1 MSRCAL
7 KLNKSL
13 KKHFVNSPAIGKN
26 SHTILKSIFK
36 KILYSRQ
43 NEPSPVGLPKNHRL
57 YCIGD
62 IHGRLDLLL
71 EAHQKITFDAA
82 DFNGIK
88 ILVYLGDYID
98 RGMHSRQV
106 IDCLLE
112 NNFPD
117 FEKVFLSGN
126 HEQVLLQFL
135 LSTDASIAHD
145 WFRFGGLSTLVSYGV
160 KVRGIPALKDL
171 AGLRAELREKL
182 PAGHL
187 DFFEHLVLNYEIGG
201 YFFVHA
207 GIRPKI
213 KLHLQRA
220 EDMLWIREEFL
231 NSDEFHGKVIVHGH
245 SVTDEPE
252 IRHNRI
258 GIDTGAYASGRLT
271 CAVFEGSSSQF
282 L

>member
-1 MSRCAL
+1 MKAI
-7 KLNKSL
+7 L
-13 KKHFVNSPAIGKN
+13 KKLFNAKAKV
-26 SHTILKSIFK
+26 L
-36 KILYSRQ
+36 L
-43 NEPSPVGLPKNHRL
+43 PVGLPENHRL

-62 IHGRLDLLL
+62 IHGRLDLLQ
-71 EAHQKITFDAA
+71 EAHQKIVNDAA
-82 DFNGIK
+82 DFNGAK

-117 FEKVFLSGN
+117 FEKVFLLGN
-126 HEQVLLQFL
+126 HEQVLMQFL
-135 LSTDASIAHD
+135 WGNDNAIAHE
-145 WFRFGGLSTLVSYGV
+145 WFRFGGLSTLISYGV
-160 KVRGIPALKDL
+160 KLQGIPVSKEL
-171 AGLRAELREKL
+171 AGLRTQLLEKL
-182 PAGHL
+182 PAAHS
-187 DFFEHLVLNYEIGG
+187 DFLGRLVLNYETDG

-207 GIRPKI
+207 GIKPKI

-231 NSDEFHGKVIVHGH
+231 NSDVFHGKVIVHGH
-245 SVTDEPE
+245 TVTDEPE

-258 GIDTGAYASGRLT
+258 ALDTGAYASGRLT
-271 CAVFEGSSSQF
+271 CAVFEGAGCQF

>member
-1 MSRCAL
+1 MP
-7 KLNKSL
+7 N
-13 KKHFVNSPAIGKN
+13 
-26 SHTILKSIFK
+26 
-36 KILYSRQ
+36 
-43 NEPSPVGLPKNHRL
+43 NHRL

-62 IHGRLDLLL
+62 IHGRLDLLQ
-71 EAHQKITFDAA
+71 EVHQKIAIDAA

-117 FEKVFLSGN
+117 FGKVFLLGN

-135 LSTDASIAHD
+135 WGKDDAIAHE
-145 WFRFGGLSTLVSYGV
+145 WLRFGGLSTLVSYGV
-160 KVRGIPALKDL
+160 KVRGIPTTKEV
-171 AGLRAELREKL
+171 AGIRTQLLEKL
-182 PAGHL
+182 PATHIG
-187 DFFEHLVLNYEIGG
+187 FFEHLAFNYEIGG

-207 GIRPKI
+207 GIKPKI
-213 KLHLQRA
+213 KLHLQHP

-231 NSDEFHGKVIVHGH
+231 NSDVCHGKVIVHGH
-245 SVTDEPE
+245 TVTDQPE

-258 GIDTGAYASGRLT
+258 GMDTGAYLSGRLT
-271 CAVFEGSSSQF
+271 CAVFEGNSCRF

>member
-1 MSRCAL
+1 MKAI
-7 KLNKSL
+7 L
-13 KKHFVNSPAIGKN
+13 KKLFNAKAKV
-26 SHTILKSIFK
+26 L
-36 KILYSRQ
+36 L
-43 NEPSPVGLPKNHRL
+43 PVGLPENHRL

-62 IHGRLDLLL
+62 IHGRLDLLQ
-71 EAHQKITFDAA
+71 EAHQKIVNDAA
-82 DFNGIK
+82 DFNGAK

-117 FEKVFLSGN
+117 FEKVFLLGN
-126 HEQVLLQFL
+126 HEQVLMQFL
-135 LSTDASIAHD
+135 WGNDDAIAHE
-145 WFRFGGLSTLVSYGV
+145 WFRFGGLSTLISYGV
-160 KVRGIPALKDL
+160 KLQGIPTSKELT
-171 AGLRAELREKL
+171 GLRTQLLEKL
-182 PAGHL
+182 PAAHS
-187 DFFEHLVLNYEIGG
+187 DFLGRLVLNYETDG

-207 GIRPKI
+207 GIKPKI

-231 NSDEFHGKVIVHGH
+231 NSDVFHGKVIVHGH
-245 SVTDEPE
+245 TVTDEPE

-258 GIDTGAYASGRLT
+258 ALDTGAYASGRLT
-271 CAVFEGSSSQF
+271 CAVFEGAGCQF

>member
-1 MSRCAL
+1 M
-7 KLNKSL
+7 KS
-13 KKHFVNSPAIGKN
+13 F
-26 SHTILKSIFK
+26 FK
-36 KILYSRQ
+36 KILYPRQ
-43 NEPSPVGLPKNHRL
+43 SEPLPAGLPKNHRL

-71 EAHQKITFDAA
+71 EVHRKIAFDAA

-112 NNFPD
+112 NNFPG
-117 FEKVFLSGN
+117 FEKVFLLGN
-126 HEQVLLQFL
+126 HEQVMLQFL
-135 LSTDASIAHD
+135 LSTDASVAHD
-145 WFRFGGLSTLVSYGV
+145 WFRFGGLSTLASYGV
-160 KVRGIPALKDL
+160 KVCGIPTSKDL

-182 PAGHL
+182 PATHVE
-187 DFFEHLVLNYEIGG
+187 FFERLVLYYEIGG

-213 KLHLQRA
+213 KLHLQHA

-231 NSDEFHGKVIVHGH
+231 NSDVFHGKVIVHGH

-258 GIDTGAYASGRLT
+258 GLDTGAYASGKLT
-271 CAVFEGSSSQF
+271 CAVFEGISCKLF
-282 L
+282 PD

>member
-1 MSRCAL
+1 L
-7 KLNKSL
+7 KAIL
-13 KKHFVNSPAIGKN
+13 KKLFNAKAKV
-26 SHTILKSIFK
+26 L
-36 KILYSRQ
+36 L
-43 NEPSPVGLPKNHRL
+43 PVGLPENHRL

-62 IHGRLDLLL
+62 IHGRLDLLQ
-71 EAHQKITFDAA
+71 EAHQKIVNDAA
-82 DFNGIK
+82 DFNGAK

-117 FEKVFLSGN
+117 FEKVFLLGN
-126 HEQVLLQFL
+126 HEQVLMQFL
-135 LSTDASIAHD
+135 WGNDDAIAHE
-145 WFRFGGLSTLVSYGV
+145 WFRFGGLSTLISYGV
-160 KVRGIPALKDL
+160 KLQGIPTSKELT
-171 AGLRAELREKL
+171 GLRTQLLEKL
-182 PAGHL
+182 PAAHS
-187 DFFEHLVLNYEIGG
+187 DFLGRLVLNYETDG

-207 GIRPKI
+207 GIKPKI

-231 NSDEFHGKVIVHGH
+231 NSDVFHGKVIVHGH
-245 SVTDEPE
+245 TVTDEPE

-258 GIDTGAYASGRLT
+258 ALDTGAYASGRLT
-271 CAVFEGSSSQF
+271 CAVFEGAGCQF